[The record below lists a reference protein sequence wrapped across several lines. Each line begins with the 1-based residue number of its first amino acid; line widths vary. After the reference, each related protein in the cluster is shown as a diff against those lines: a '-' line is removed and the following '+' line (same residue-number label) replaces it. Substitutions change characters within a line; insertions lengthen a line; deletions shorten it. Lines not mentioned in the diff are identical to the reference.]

1 MKHNGKI
8 EFESQHKIGSK
19 FKFRF
24 IADKI
29 IGTSNLKVEI
39 SPINIIQNQSQEIIS
54 PSKVEKYR
62 KRLHRHYEN

>member
-39 SPINIIQNQSQEIIS
+39 SPINIIQNQS
-54 PSKVEKYR
+54 
-62 KRLHRHYEN
+62 